1 MLLIHNAVSYTING
15 RAYFWNTA
23 GALLHVQPFSLPAR
37 GLLSFNTAAVT
48 ALQNKGGTITVSH
61 DGRYGDLVGKAI
73 ALEPATGF
81 SFDTLMVQR
90 PRPYF

>member
-1 MLLIHNAVSYTING
+1 M
-15 RAYFWNTA
+15 
-23 GALLHVQPFSLPAR
+23 
-37 GLLSFNTAAVT
+37 T